1 MRGQDTSI
9 GGPSVNFADTA
20 WGMVERARD
29 ASPQIRQVGLEELA
43 RKYWKPVYHYLR
55 VAWAKSNED
64 AKDLAQAFF
73 LWLADGRA
81 LDRYAPERASFRTF
95 LKSLLRHFVQHHEE
109 AVDRLKRGGG
119 QTFLRIDDAA
129 APLAGIVPDPKVA
142 SPDDAFEREWRQ
154 SLMARA
160 VERVRRQ
167 LQSQGDEVK
176 FRIFERYYLN
186 GDANAEPTY
195 AAIAEE
201 LRLKEGEV
209 KHALSDVREEVR
221 KEIRAEL
228 AQTVSRPEDLQ
239 EEWNA
244 FFSG

>member
-1 MRGQDTSI
+1 MRSQDTSI
-9 GGPSVNFADTA
+9 GGPSAHFAETA

-29 ASPQIRQVGLEELA
+29 ASPQVRQLGLEELA

-95 LKSLLRHFVQHHEE
+95 LKSLLRHFVQHHDE
-109 AVDRLKRGGG
+109 ALDRLKRGGG
-119 QTFLRIDDAA
+119 QTLLRIDDDD
-129 APLAGIVPDPKVA
+129 APLAGLVADPRA
-142 SPDDAFEREWRQ
+142 PSPDEAFEREWRRA
-154 SLMARA
+154 LMARA
-160 VERVRRQ
+160 VERVRRR
-167 LQSQGDEVK
+167 LQSQGDDVK
-176 FRIFERYYLN
+176 FRVFERYYLN
-186 GDANAEPTY
+186 ESPEDPTY
-195 AAIAEE
+195 AAIAED
-201 LRLKEGEV
+201 LRLKEGDV
-209 KHALSDVREEVR
+209 KHALADVREEVR

-228 AQTVSRPEDLQ
+228 EQTVARPEDLQ

-244 FFSG
+244 FFAG